1 MAPGSGSDPD
11 QRFVDSDDSHWV
23 RWHAPYEDP
32 ASGLSVR
39 LRHVQDGVAEALLE
53 RPPGPISVISLC
65 AGQGRDVIDV
75 VASHERAGDVRALLV
90 EQDPALV
97 AFARDR
103 AAAAGVGDGV
113 TVIEGDASLARHFG
127 PAVPADL
134 VLVCGVFGNISA
146 DDVSATVAALPSFC
160 APGASVIWTRHRR
173 PPDLTPAIRGWFA
186 AAGFS
191 ERSFAAPEGYV
202 LAVGRHQLVGAP
214 AAFDPERRLFEF
226 TGDGGLPA

>member
-1 MAPGSGSDPD
+1 MAPGSGSDADHPD
-11 QRFVDSDDSHWV
+11 VNPDVSHWV

-39 LRHVQDGVAEALLE
+39 LRWVQDGVADALRE

-75 VASHERAGDVRALLV
+75 LAWHERAGDVRALLV

-103 AAAAGVGDGV
+103 AAAAAVGDRV
-113 TVIEGDASLARHFG
+113 SVIEGDASLARHYAR
-127 PAVPADL
+127 AVAADL

-146 DDVSATVAALPSFC
+146 DDVAATVAAMPSFC

-173 PPDLTPAIRGWFA
+173 PPDQTPAIRRWFA

-214 AAFDPERRLFEF
+214 AVFDPERRLFEF

>member
-1 MAPGSGSDPD
+1 VPGSGSDPD
-11 QRFVDSDDSHWV
+11 QAFVYPDVSHWV

-32 ASGLSVR
+32 ASALSVR
-39 LRHVQDGVAEALLE
+39 LRYVQDGVAEALWE

-75 VASHERAGDVRALLV
+75 MASHERAGDVRALLV

-97 AFARDR
+97 AFARER
-103 AAAAGVGDGV
+103 AAAAGVGDRV
-113 TVIEGDASLARHFG
+113 SVIEGDASLARHFAS
-127 PAVPADL
+127 AVPADL
-134 VLVCGVFGNISA
+134 VLVCGVFGNIST
-146 DDVSATVAALPSFC
+146 DDVAAAVAALPSFC

-173 PPDLTPAIRGWFA
+173 PPDQTPAIRGWFA

-191 ERSFAAPEGYV
+191 ERSFVAPQSYV

-214 AAFDPERRLFEF
+214 DAFDPELRLFEF
-226 TGDGGLPA
+226 AGDGGLPA